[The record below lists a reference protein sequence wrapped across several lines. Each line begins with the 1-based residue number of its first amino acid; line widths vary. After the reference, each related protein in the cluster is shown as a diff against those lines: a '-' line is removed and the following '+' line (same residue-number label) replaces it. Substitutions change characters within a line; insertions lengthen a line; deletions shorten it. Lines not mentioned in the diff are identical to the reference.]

1 MVGNH
6 QEAIVLTNQKQGAP
20 IATALQGLRFRDA
33 TLCVDFAENATTE
46 AMEKTSARNTNVLT
60 ITWFS
65 PSSTMIA
72 VYYNMETA
80 QEKARV
86 LDRKMLEGRRLKVEM
101 NRAPAGVALRYYQP
115 ESVKIMNLPVGIS
128 TDRVQHFAGAYMVKQ
143 LKPAQYNLDDL
154 LATLRRILAQ
164 ADGLENFEHNHAE
177 DGKITGKARFR
188 FSDQAQTARDALD
201 GKRLQHNFPVFK
213 AFLPKALQY
222 IISISPQQ
230 YNAQKRSWDSLRSN
244 NKAAQVTLYENPH
257 TKKVSIRVVGEDKK
271 AVGALRVRVETLVA
285 GEKLDATFWHHS
297 FMFAKGKE
305 FLDRVYAENGM
316 FLRCDWKIRLLRMYG
331 DDERKQRAKQMIK
344 DEVARLANLEWTI
357 PLKRQSIGYLVRKGM
372 AALKAQL
379 GEDAVSLDLSK
390 RPARLT
396 LRGGEEARHALNVV
410 LEQALSDMDLAGVA
424 AKTGGEAGG
433 DV

>member
-1 MVGNH
+1 MQEELAQTRAEEQARQEAEKRAQREEEERARQEAGEQAEQARLAQERARMEFAEKARKAAEKEAREAEEKARREAERLARKVIEEAARNDREAAFTAQHQALGSTLITIGSGLDVRHIVSGFESCRVTIKKLPLNAKAYEVLELFTQRGINRNSVYVENISVVGNH

-244 NKAAQVTLYENPH
+244 NKAAQVTFYENPIQ
-257 TKKVSIRVVGEDKK
+257 K
-271 AVGALRVRVETLVA
+271 
-285 GEKLDATFWHHS
+285 
-297 FMFAKGKE
+297 
-305 FLDRVYAENGM
+305 
-316 FLRCDWKIRLLRMYG
+316 RCR
-331 DDERKQRAKQMIK
+331 
-344 DEVARLANLEWTI
+344 
-357 PLKRQSIGYLVRKGM
+357 
-372 AALKAQL
+372 
-379 GEDAVSLDLSK
+379 
-390 RPARLT
+390 
-396 LRGGEEARHALNVV
+396 
-410 LEQALSDMDLAGVA
+410 
-424 AKTGGEAGG
+424 
-433 DV
+433 